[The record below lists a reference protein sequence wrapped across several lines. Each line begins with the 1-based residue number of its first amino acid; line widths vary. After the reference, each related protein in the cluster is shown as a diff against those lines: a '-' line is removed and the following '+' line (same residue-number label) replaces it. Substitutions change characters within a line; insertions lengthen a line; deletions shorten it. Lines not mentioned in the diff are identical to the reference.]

1 MQVFW
6 GCHLLVESGSA
17 KHHPQ
22 KRHLPRQ
29 AGQAQAFIWGLK
41 WKRIEHYMR
50 YHKIQKI
57 VQQIFVGLFGDLCK

>member
-1 MQVFW
+1 MLW
-6 GCHLLVESGSA
+6 GCHSLIKLGSA

-22 KRHLPRQ
+22 KKTFPRQ
-29 AGQAQAFIWGLK
+29 AGQAQVFVWGLK
-41 WKRIEHYMR
+41 WKRIEYYMR

>member
-1 MQVFW
+1 VPLTYQIRECQASPPKKTF
-6 GCHLLVESGSA
+6 
-17 KHHPQ
+17 
-22 KRHLPRQ
+22 PRQ